1 MDAFIYDIT
10 KIEPHPNADRLVVA
24 HVMGYRCIT
33 ATGMVNVGDKVVYI
47 APDAMI
53 DVESPWL
60 DQKIAQYLGKHGRVR
75 NVRLRGL
82 ISEGL
87 IFKADIFT
95 DEQLAAIA
103 EGRAADVGITH
114 YSPPVKEPRNTALGN
129 VAENVRR
136 TELPFGLSKTDQE
149 NVQQIPRNLVVN
161 KTYLV
166 TKKMDG
172 TSCTIAIKSSKK
184 QLDDENF
191 HLINKDGE
199 RWSFDIHIASRN
211 LDLKIDHPDNVYV
224 VTALPIATRLC
235 EYIANTLQP
244 ESVVVARGEICGT
257 GINKSAPNADADG
270 DPVFHLFE
278 FFFLSENGIRRLNI
292 FEVFPL
298 IASTVGKVCR
308 EFQKVTLTE
317 ENYDEVIN
325 EYLDAPAEKYGEG
338 VVFWEVDTTSP
349 ANTLMTG
356 FSFKAK
362 SRDYYA
368 QL

>member
-129 VAENVRR
+129 VAENVRC

-149 NVQQIPRNLVVN
+149 NVQQLPRSIVVGKN
-161 KTYLV
+161 YVV

-172 TSCTIAIKSSKK
+172 TSCTIAIQASKTK
-184 QLDDENF
+184 LENENNF
-191 HLINKDGE
+191 LVDTEGV
-199 RWSFDIHIASRN
+199 RWSFDIHVCSRN
-211 LDLKIDHPDNVYV
+211 LDLKTNCFDNVYTT
-224 VTALPIATRLC
+224 TAMPIAATMC
-235 EYIANTLQP
+235 ETITDIGKKEGLYVL
-244 ESVVVARGEICGT
+244 RGEICGE
-257 GINKSAPNADADG
+257 GINKSQPNKDATG
-270 DPVFHLFE
+270 EPTFHAFEE
-278 FFFLSENGIRRLNI
+278 FFVFDGVRYREDVYFEGTCLYNTPAC
-292 FEVFPL
+292 EVFEYV
-298 IASTVGKVCR
+298 S
-308 EFQKVTLTE
+308 VTE
-317 ENYDEVIN
+317 DNFDAVIN
-325 EYLDAPAEKYGEG
+325 KYLDAPAEAFGEG
-338 VVFWEVDTTSP
+338 AVFWEIGADHRP
-349 ANTLMTG
+349 TG